1 MRYRLIIIARQLL
14 TSSPQLAYATF
25 QAMLMMNLVDA
36 SVLQHVVATTGQ
48 PVQSAPP
55 PTSYP
60 QRPPAVAHTNIDPQ
74 KVRRL
79 FCPV

>member
-1 MRYRLIIIARQLL
+1 
-14 TSSPQLAYATF
+14 
-25 QAMLMMNLVDA
+25 MLMMNLVDA

-55 PTSYP
+55 PTTYP
-60 QRPPAVAHTNIDPQ
+60 PRPAAVAHTNIDPQ

-79 FCPV
+79 F